1 MSVHAVYAK
10 RICLLGTAFIL
21 RVRNAMPCV
30 WYNLIAMLVICVCM
44 RCIDNQILSLDVIT
58 FRHVAVE
65 EAWLSSHC
73 LDNFGAAHH
82 VTCSFILAKSCA
94 EMLLSK
100 VLLARYRRLDTC
112 GYHLVAHTTLYKQRS
127 RSISNHRLPFWWLW
141 PNVERRHHIHQSIK
155 TTKCFQ

>member
-1 MSVHAVYAK
+1 
-10 RICLLGTAFIL
+10 
-21 RVRNAMPCV
+21 MPCV

-58 FRHVAVE
+58 FRCVAVE

-82 VTCSFILAKSCA
+82 VTCSLILAKSCA

-141 PNVERRHHIHQSIK
+141 PNVERSPYIHQSIK

>member
-1 MSVHAVYAK
+1 MHSYLASWYCVHPVGKKCHAVCMVY
-10 RICLLGTAFIL
+10 I
-21 RVRNAMPCV
+21 
-30 WYNLIAMLVICVCM
+30 IAMLIICVCM

-58 FRHVAVE
+58 FRRVAVG
-65 EAWLSSHC
+65 EARLSSHC
-73 LDNFGAAHH
+73 LDDFGAAQH
-82 VTCSFILAKSCA
+82 VTCSFILAKLCA

-141 PNVERRHHIHQSIK
+141 PNVERSPYIHQSIK